1 MLRRVPDADERMHR
15 PKIKSPLPMEAL
27 AHLPEIR
34 SMAMMAPDPIWR
46 NKWHRSWCCE
56 FHYILNGALTIKIIN
71 GRRIT
76 GTTSELLLIPSGL
89 LHRDDYDLDEFP
101 RVFMLFFSW
110 KAERLFWRL
119 FPPSE
124 RHTLRV
130 SINRE
135 ITGMFDRIQTTLSS
149 GTPADELITRAYLL
163 AILLLI
169 ARMHQVVGSRHPTLS
184 GAAIRRRQAIMLAA
198 KQYADQHYREPF
210 TLDGI
215 ASALKVSPY
224 YLSHV
229 FSRESDFSLFE
240 YLTDLRM
247 RQARLLLQQG
257 NRTVKEAAGEV
268 GYDDISYFS
277 KAFHRHFGVPPR
289 VLQGLP
295 FASKSPTKKHPLI

>member
-1 MLRRVPDADERMHR
+1 MA
-15 PKIKSPLPMEAL
+15 AL
-27 AHLPEIR
+27 AHLPEILT
-34 SMAMMAPDPIWR
+34 MAMMPVESIWR
-46 NKWHRSWCCE
+46 EKLHRTWCCE
-56 FHYILNGALTIKIIN
+56 FHYILSGSLTIKPQN

-76 GTTSELLLIPSGL
+76 GTASELLLIPSGL
-89 LHRDDYDLDEFP
+89 LHRDDYDLDELP

-110 KAERLFWRL
+110 KAERSFWPL

-124 RHTLRV
+124 RQTLRV
-130 SINRE
+130 PINRE
-135 ITGMFDRIQTTLSS
+135 ITGMFDRIQTTLAS

-163 AILLLI
+163 AILLLV
-169 ARMHQVVGSRHPTLS
+169 ARMRQVAGSRHPTLT

-210 TLDGI
+210 TLDSI

-240 YLTDLRM
+240 YLTNLRM

-257 NRTVKEAAGEV
+257 KRTIKEVAAEV

-277 KAFHRHFGVPPR
+277 RAFHRHFGVPPR
-289 VLQGLP
+289 VLHGLP
-295 FASKSPTKKHPLI
+295 FASKSSPKKHPLT